1 MYNNIGNWENEN
13 VCVRFYSVQSNS
25 TSPLSYHHQ
34 FVVFG
39 YWLRPF
45 FWHIQNKLTQLYVRM
60 IEFMFIIFFPWW
72 CWWNRF
78 YDLDFLKVQILF
90 SKLCNLSPALSCEWI
105 SLLSKCNLHCWRK
118 VILLVNYSSTLL
130 RTMKLVTILII
141 NSFGFSQK
149 SLPTCTYI

>member
-1 MYNNIGNWENEN
+1 MCQILFCSVKFYKSTFLSSPI
-13 VCVRFYSVQSNS
+13 CSVRIL
-25 TSPLSYHHQ
+25 TEAI
-34 FVVFG
+34 
-39 YWLRPF
+39 

-149 SLPTCTYI
+149 SLPTCTYT